1 MYSIDTIFLYLN
13 IFSILFVLR
22 VSYKFISA
30 LLSNP
35 PMKLIM
41 KDRELIFFGISL
53 AYVITYL
60 ITL

>member
-1 MYSIDTIFLYLN
+1 MYNIDTIFLYLN
-13 IFSILFVLR
+13 VFSILFVLR

-35 PMKLIM
+35 PRKLILGN
-41 KDRELIFFGISL
+41 RELIFFGVSL